1 MDGGYVMSTLK
12 GKTAIITGASRGIGR
27 AIAESLAAEGMNLVI
42 AARGKEALDKA
53 AQEISTKYHV
63 RVIGVPCDVAKQAD
77 LQNLADTAIRELKKV
92 DALINN
98 AGVSSQYPFHEQ
110 PLEDIEKL
118 MYTNFFG
125 YVMLTRL
132 LINHFVVHKGGA
144 VINMVSG
151 STMVDPPPRHF
162 IVYTSLKWALR
173 KWGKGLFWEMRDMGI
188 KVTSLLP
195 GVTDTEL
202 TDKLKDISEDRS
214 RLMSP
219 QAICDAVKFA
229 LTVPINVCP
238 LEISVINQQTPWTK
252 PVIPMKQ
259 NHPVK

>member
-1 MDGGYVMSTLK
+1 MTELK

-27 AIAESLAAEGMNLVI
+27 AIAESLAREGMNLVI
-42 AARGKEALDKA
+42 AARGKETLEETVA
-53 AQEISTKYHV
+53 EITKKYKV
-63 RVIGVPCDVAKQAD
+63 RVIGVPCDVSKQAD
-77 LQNLADTAIRELKKV
+77 LENLVRVSLKEFKKI

-98 AGVSSQYPFHEQ
+98 AGVSSQHPFHEQ
-110 PLEDIEKL
+110 PLEDIERL

-132 LINHFVVHKGGA
+132 LINHFVENKGGS

-151 STMVDPPPRHF
+151 STMVDPPPRNF

-173 KWGKGLFWEMRDMGI
+173 KFGKGLFWEMRDYGI

-202 TDKLKDISEDRS
+202 TGKLKDVSRDHS
-214 RLMSP
+214 RLMTTE
-219 QAICDAVKFA
+219 AIENAVKFA
-229 LTVPINVCP
+229 LTVPANVCP

-252 PVIPMKQ
+252 PVIPFKQ
-259 NHPVK
+259 NHPDK

>member
-1 MDGGYVMSTLK
+1 MSDLK
-12 GKTAIITGASRGIGR
+12 GKNAVITGASRGIGK
-27 AIAESLAAEGMNLVI
+27 AVAETLAAQGMNLVL
-42 AARGKEALDKA
+42 AARGKEALEA
-53 AQEISTKYHV
+53 TAREIAKKHGV
-63 RVIGVPCDVAKQAD
+63 RVLGVAADVSKFDD
-77 LQNLADTAIRELKKV
+77 LKNLADTAIKELKRV

-98 AGVSSQYPFHEQ
+98 AGVSSQHPFHEQ

-132 LINHFVVHKGGA
+132 LINHFVENKGGSI
-144 VINMVSG
+144 INMVSG
-151 STMVDPPPRHF
+151 STMVDPPPRNF

-173 KWGKGLFWEMRDMGI
+173 KWGKGLFWEMRDFGI

-202 TDKLKDISEDRS
+202 TDKLKDISQERS

-219 QAICDAVKFA
+219 KAICDAVVFA
-229 LTVPINVCP
+229 LNVPANVCP
-238 LEISVINQQTPWTK
+238 MEISVINQQTPWTK
-252 PVIPMKQ
+252 PVIPLRQ

>member
-1 MDGGYVMSTLK
+1 MSDLK

-27 AIAESLAAEGMNLVI
+27 AIAESLAREGMNLVI
-42 AARGKEALDKA
+42 AARGKDVLDNT
-53 AQEISTKYHV
+53 AQEISKKYKTK
-63 RVIGVPCDVAKQAD
+63 VIGVVCDVSKQAD
-77 LQNLADTAIRELKKV
+77 LENLVNVSLKEFKKI

-98 AGVSSQYPFHEQ
+98 AGVSSQYPFHQQ

-132 LINHFVVHKGGA
+132 MINHFVENKGGA

-151 STMVDPPPRHF
+151 STMVDPPPRNF

-173 KWGKGLFWEMRDMGI
+173 KFGKGLFWEMRDLGI

-202 TDKLKDISEDRS
+202 TGKLKDVSADKS
-214 RLMSP
+214 RLMSTE
-219 QAICDAVKFA
+219 AIENAVKFA
-229 LTVPINVCP
+229 LTVPANVCP

-252 PVIPMKQ
+252 PIIPLAQ
-259 NHPVK
+259 NHPTK

>member
-1 MDGGYVMSTLK
+1 MGGEMSNLK
-12 GKTAIITGASRGIGR
+12 GKTVIITGASRGIGR
-27 AIAESLAAEGMNLVI
+27 AVAETLAQEGVNLVL
-42 AARGKEALDKA
+42 AARGKEALEKTA
-53 AQEISTKYHV
+53 REIAQEHGV
-63 RVIGVPCDVAKQAD
+63 RVVGVAADVSKQAD
-77 LQNLADTAIRELKKV
+77 LQNLVDTALGEFKKV

-110 PLEDIEKL
+110 PPEDIEKL

-132 LINHFVVHKGGA
+132 IINHFVANKGGA

-173 KWGKGLFWEMRDMGI
+173 KWGKGLFWEMRDFGI

-202 TDKLKDISEDRS
+202 TGKLKDISTDRS

-219 QAICDAVKFA
+219 RAICDAVVFA
-229 LTVPINVCP
+229 LKVPANVCP
-238 LEISVINQQTPWTK
+238 MEISVINQQTPWTK

-259 NHPVK
+259 NHPKE

>member
-1 MDGGYVMSTLK
+1 MSELK
-12 GKTAIITGASRGIGR
+12 GKNVIITGASRGIGR
-27 AIAESLAAEGMNLVI
+27 AIAESLAREGVNLAI
-42 AARGKEALDKA
+42 AARGKEALDKT
-53 AQEISTKYHV
+53 AQEISLKYKV
-63 RVIGVPCDVAKQAD
+63 RVIGVPCDVSKQAD
-77 LQNLADTAIRELKKV
+77 LENLVSVSLKEFKKI

-132 LINHFVVHKGGA
+132 LINHFVENKGGA

-151 STMVDPPPRHF
+151 STMVDPPPRNF

-173 KWGKGLFWEMRDMGI
+173 KWGKGLFWEMRDHGI

-202 TDKLKDISEDRS
+202 TGKLKDISGDRS
-214 RLMSP
+214 RLMTTE
-219 QAICDAVKFA
+219 AIENAVKFA
-229 LTVPINVCP
+229 LTVPANVCP

-252 PVIPMKQ
+252 PIIPLKQ
-259 NHPVK
+259 NHPEK

>member
-1 MDGGYVMSTLK
+1 MSELK

-27 AIAESLAAEGMNLVI
+27 AVAESLAREGMNLVI
-42 AARGKEALDKA
+42 AARGQDALEKTA
-53 AQEISTKYHV
+53 REISEQYKTK
-63 RVIGVPCDVAKQAD
+63 VIGVACDVAKQAD
-77 LQNLADTAIRELKKV
+77 LTNLVEKSITTFKKI

-98 AGVSSQYPFHEQ
+98 AGVSSQYPFHQQ

-132 LINHFVVHKGGA
+132 LINHFVENKGGA

-151 STMVDPPPRHF
+151 STMVDPPPRNF

-173 KWGKGLFWEMRDMGI
+173 KFGKGLFWEMRDFGI

-202 TDKLKDISEDRS
+202 TGKLNDISSDKS
-214 RLMSP
+214 RLMSTE
-219 QAICDAVKFA
+219 AIENAVKFA
-229 LTVPINVCP
+229 LTVPANVCP
-238 LEISVINQQTPWTK
+238 LEISVINQQTPWTR
-252 PVIPMKQ
+252 PIIPLKQ
-259 NHPVK
+259 AHPEK

>member
-1 MDGGYVMSTLK
+1 MEQLK
-12 GKTAIITGASRGIGR
+12 GKNVIITGASRGIGR
-27 AIAESLAAEGMNLVI
+27 AIAESLAREGVNLVI
-42 AARGKEALDKA
+42 AARGKDVLEKA
-53 AQEISTKYHV
+53 VQEISAQYKV
-63 RVIGVPCDVAKQAD
+63 RVIGVPCDVSKQAD
-77 LQNLADTAIRELKKV
+77 LENLVNVSLKAFKKI

-98 AGVSSQYPFHEQ
+98 AGVSSQHPFHEQ

-132 LINHFVVHKGGA
+132 LINHFVANKGGA

-151 STMVDPPPRHF
+151 STMVDPPPRNF

-173 KWGKGLFWEMRDMGI
+173 KFGKGLFWEMRDHGI

-202 TDKLKDISEDRS
+202 TGKLNDISQDRS
-214 RLMSP
+214 RLMTTE
-219 QAICDAVKFA
+219 AIENAVKFA
-229 LTVPINVCP
+229 LTVPANVCP

-252 PVIPMKQ
+252 PVIPLKQ
-259 NHPVK
+259 NHPDK

>member
-1 MDGGYVMSTLK
+1 MSELK

-27 AIAESLAAEGMNLVI
+27 AIAESLAREGMNLVI
-42 AARGKEALDKA
+42 AARGRETLEKTVR
-53 AQEISTKYHV
+53 EISEQYKTKI
-63 RVIGVPCDVAKQAD
+63 IGVVCDVANQAD
-77 LQNLADTAIRELKKV
+77 LTNLVEKSISTFKKI

-98 AGVSSQYPFHEQ
+98 AGVSSQHPFHQQ

-132 LINHFVVHKGGA
+132 LINHFVENKGGA

-151 STMVDPPPRHF
+151 STMVDPPPRNF

-173 KWGKGLFWEMRDMGI
+173 KFGKGLFWEMRDFGI

-202 TDKLKDISEDRS
+202 TGKLNDISQDKS
-214 RLMSP
+214 RLMTTE
-219 QAICDAVKFA
+219 AIENAVKFA
-229 LTVPINVCP
+229 LTVPANVCP

-252 PVIPMKQ
+252 PIIPLKQ
-259 NHPVK
+259 AHPEK

>member
-1 MDGGYVMSTLK
+1 MSLLK

-27 AIAESLAAEGMNLVI
+27 AIAESLAKEGMNLVI
-42 AARGKEALDKA
+42 AARGKEALDETA
-53 AQEISTKYHV
+53 GEISRQYKV
-63 RVIGVPCDVAKQAD
+63 KVIGVVCDVSKRTD
-77 LQNLADTAIRELKKV
+77 LENLVNVSLKEFKKI

-98 AGVSSQYPFHEQ
+98 AGVSSQYPFHQQ
-110 PLEDIEKL
+110 PPEDIEKL

-132 LINHFVVHKGGA
+132 LINHFVENKGGA

-151 STMVDPPPRHF
+151 STMVDPPPRNF

-173 KWGKGLFWEMRDMGI
+173 KFGKGLFWEMRDLGI
-188 KVTSLLP
+188 KVTSIMP

-202 TDKLKDISEDRS
+202 TGKLKDISADRS
-214 RLMSP
+214 RLMSTE
-219 QAICDAVKFA
+219 AIENAVKFA
-229 LTVPINVCP
+229 LTVPVNVCP

-252 PVIPMKQ
+252 PVIPLQQ
-259 NHPVK
+259 NHPKE

>member
-1 MDGGYVMSTLK
+1 MEQLK
-12 GKTAIITGASRGIGR
+12 GKVVIITGASRGIGR
-27 AIAESLAAEGMNLVI
+27 AIAESLAKEGVNLVI
-42 AARGKEALDKA
+42 AARGRETLEAAAAEIAKA
-53 AQEISTKYHV
+53 YGVKVLA
-63 RVIGVPCDVAKQAD
+63 VPCDVSKQAD
-77 LQNLADTAIRELKKV
+77 LENLVKVSIREYKKI

-98 AGVSSQYPFHEQ
+98 AGVSSQYPFHQQ

-118 MYTNFFG
+118 MYTNYFG

-132 LINHFVVHKGGA
+132 IINHFVENKGGA

-151 STMVDPPPRHF
+151 STMVDPPPRNF

-173 KWGKGLFWEMRDMGI
+173 KFGKGLFWEMRDYGI

-202 TDKLKDISEDRS
+202 TGKLKDVSEDRG
-214 RLMSP
+214 RLMSTE
-219 QAICDAVKFA
+219 AIENAVKFA
-229 LTVPINVCP
+229 LTVPANVCP

-252 PVIPMKQ
+252 PVIPLKQ

>member
-1 MDGGYVMSTLK
+1 MESLK

-27 AIAESLAAEGMNLVI
+27 AIAESLAKEGMNLVI
-42 AARGKEALDKA
+42 AARGKEALDQTA
-53 AQEISTKYHV
+53 AEITKQYKV
-63 RVIGVPCDVAKQAD
+63 KIIGVPCDVSKQAD
-77 LQNLADTAIRELKKV
+77 LENLVKVSLKEFKKI

-110 PLEDIEKL
+110 PLEDIERL

-132 LINHFVVHKGGA
+132 LINHFVENKGGSI
-144 VINMVSG
+144 INMVSG
-151 STMVDPPPRHF
+151 STMVDPPPRNF

-173 KWGKGLFWEMRDMGI
+173 KFGKGLFWEMRDYGI

-202 TDKLKDISEDRS
+202 TGKLKDISQDRS
-214 RLMSP
+214 RLMTTE
-219 QAICDAVKFA
+219 AIENAVKFA
-229 LTVPINVCP
+229 LTVPANVCP
-238 LEISVINQQTPWTK
+238 MEISVINQQTPWTK
-252 PVIPMKQ
+252 PVIPLKQ
-259 NHPVK
+259 NHPEK

>member
-1 MDGGYVMSTLK
+1 MSQLK
-12 GKTAIITGASRGIGR
+12 GMNVIITGASRGIGR
-27 AIAESLAAEGMNLVI
+27 AIAESLACEGVNLVI
-42 AARGKEALDKA
+42 AARGKDVLAKA
-53 AQEISTKYHV
+53 ADEISAKYKV
-63 RVIGVPCDVAKQAD
+63 RVVGVPCDVSKQAD
-77 LQNLADTAIRELKKV
+77 LQNLVNVSLGEFKKI

-110 PLEDIEKL
+110 PVEDIEKL

-132 LINHFVVHKGGA
+132 LINHFVENKGGA

-151 STMVDPPPRHF
+151 STMVDPPPRNF

-173 KWGKGLFWEMRDMGI
+173 KWGKGLFWEMRDYGI

-202 TDKLKDISEDRS
+202 TGKLKDISGDRS
-214 RLMSP
+214 RLMTTE
-219 QAICDAVKFA
+219 AIENAVKFA
-229 LTVPINVCP
+229 LTVPANVCP

-252 PVIPMKQ
+252 PIIPLKQ
-259 NHPVK
+259 DHPLK

>member
-1 MDGGYVMSTLK
+1 MTSLK
-12 GKTAIITGASRGIGR
+12 GKVVIITGASRGIGR
-27 AIAESLAAEGMNLVI
+27 AIAESLAKEGVNLVI
-42 AARGKEALDKA
+42 AARGKETLEATA
-53 AQEISTKYHV
+53 AQIAKAYGV
-63 RVIGVPCDVAKQAD
+63 KVLAVPCDVSKQAD
-77 LQNLADTAIRELKKV
+77 LENLVNVSIEEYKKI

-98 AGVSSQYPFHEQ
+98 AGVSSQYPFHQQ

-132 LINHFVVHKGGA
+132 IINHFVANKGGA

-151 STMVDPPPRHF
+151 STMVDPPPRNF

-173 KWGKGLFWEMRDMGI
+173 KFGKGLFWEMRDYGI

-202 TDKLKDISEDRS
+202 TGKLKDVSEDRN
-214 RLMSP
+214 RLMSTE
-219 QAICDAVKFA
+219 AIENAVKFA
-229 LTVPINVCP
+229 LTVPANVCP

-252 PVIPMKQ
+252 PVIPLKQ
-259 NHPVK
+259 NHPTK

>member
-1 MDGGYVMSTLK
+1 MSALK
-12 GKTAIITGASRGIGR
+12 GKTVIITGASRGIGR
-27 AIAESLAAEGMNLVI
+27 AIAERLASEGMNLVL
-42 AARGKEALDKA
+42 AARGKEALEA
-53 AQEISTKYHV
+53 TVSEIAVKHKVRTLGVST
-63 RVIGVPCDVAKQAD
+63 DVSKQAD
-77 LQNLADTAIRELKKV
+77 LQRLV
-92 DALINN
+92 DAALGEFKKIDAVINN
-98 AGVSSQYPFHEQ
+98 AGVSSQHPFHEQ

-132 LINHFVVHKGGA
+132 LINHFVANKGGA

-151 STMVDPPPRHF
+151 STMVDPPPRNF

-173 KWGKGLFWEMRDMGI
+173 KWGKGLFWEMRDYGI

-202 TDKLKDISEDRS
+202 TGKLKDVTEDHG
-214 RLMSP
+214 RLMTP
-219 QAICDAVKFA
+219 QAICDAVVFA
-229 LTVPINVCP
+229 LTVPQNVCP

-252 PVIPMKQ
+252 PIIPLKQ
-259 NHPVK
+259 AHPEK

>member
-1 MDGGYVMSTLK
+1 MSELK

-27 AIAESLAAEGMNLVI
+27 AIAESLAKEGMQLVI
-42 AARGKEALDKA
+42 AARGKDVLEKTA
-53 AQEISTKYHV
+53 AQIAQKYHTK
-63 RVIGVPCDVAKQAD
+63 VIGVACDVSKQAD
-77 LQNLADTAIRELKKV
+77 LENLVRVSLKEFKKI

-98 AGVSSQYPFHEQ
+98 AGVSSQHPFHEQ

-132 LINHFVVHKGGA
+132 LINHFVANKGGA

-151 STMVDPPPRHF
+151 STMVDPPPRNF

-173 KWGKGLFWEMRDMGI
+173 KWGKGLFWEMRDFGI

-202 TDKLKDISEDRS
+202 TGKLQDISADKS
-214 RLMSP
+214 RLMSTE
-219 QAICDAVKFA
+219 AIENAVKFA
-229 LTVPINVCP
+229 LTVPANVCP

-252 PVIPMKQ
+252 PIIPLKQ
-259 NHPVK
+259 DHPTK

>member
-1 MDGGYVMSTLK
+1 MTELK

-27 AIAESLAAEGMNLVI
+27 AIAESLAREGMNLVI
-42 AARGKEALDKA
+42 AARGKEALQEA
-53 AQEISTKYHV
+53 AEEIGKKYKV
-63 RVIGVPCDVAKQAD
+63 RVLGVPCDVSKQAD
-77 LQNLADTAIRELKKV
+77 LQNLVDVSIKEFEKI

-98 AGVSSQYPFHEQ
+98 AGISSQHPFHEQ
-110 PLEDIEKL
+110 PLEDIERL

-132 LINHFVVHKGGA
+132 LINHFVANKGGA

-151 STMVDPPPRHF
+151 STMVDPPPRNF

-173 KWGKGLFWEMRDMGI
+173 KFGKGLFWEMRDLGI

-202 TDKLKDISEDRS
+202 TGKLKDISSDRS
-214 RLMSP
+214 RLMSTE
-219 QAICDAVKFA
+219 AIENAVKFA
-229 LTVPINVCP
+229 LTVPANVCP

-252 PVIPMKQ
+252 PVIPLKQ
-259 NHPVK
+259 NHPDK

>member
-1 MDGGYVMSTLK
+1 MEQLK
-12 GKTAIITGASRGIGR
+12 GKAVIITGAIRGIGR
-27 AIAESLAAEGMNLVI
+27 AIAESLAKEGVNLVI
-42 AARGKEALDKA
+42 AARGREALEATAAEIAKA
-53 AQEISTKYHV
+53 YGVKVLA
-63 RVIGVPCDVAKQAD
+63 VPCDVSKQAD
-77 LQNLADTAIRELKKV
+77 LENLVKASIREYKKI

-98 AGVSSQYPFHEQ
+98 AGVSSQHPFHEQ
-110 PLEDIEKL
+110 PPEDIEKL
-118 MYTNFFG
+118 MYTNYFG

-132 LINHFVVHKGGA
+132 IINHFVENKGGA

-151 STMVDPPPRHF
+151 STMVDPPPRNF

-173 KWGKGLFWEMRDMGI
+173 KFGKGLFWEMRDYGI

-202 TDKLKDISEDRS
+202 TGKLKDVSEDRS
-214 RLMSP
+214 RLMSTE
-219 QAICDAVKFA
+219 AIENAVKFA
-229 LTVPINVCP
+229 LTVPANVCP

-252 PVIPMKQ
+252 PIIPLKQ

>member
-1 MDGGYVMSTLK
+1 MTDLK

-27 AIAESLAAEGMNLVI
+27 AIAESLAKEGMNLVL
-42 AARGKEALDKA
+42 AARGKEALGKT
-53 AQEISTKYHV
+53 AQEISNQYKV
-63 RVIGVPCDVAKQAD
+63 RAIGVVCDVSKRAD
-77 LQNLADTAIRELKKV
+77 LENLVKVSLQEFKKI

-132 LINHFVVHKGGA
+132 LINHFVQNKGGA

-151 STMVDPPPRHF
+151 STMVDPPPRNF
-162 IVYTSLKWALR
+162 IIYTSLKWALR
-173 KWGKGLFWEMRDMGI
+173 KFGKGLFWEMRDFGI
-188 KVTSLLP
+188 KVTSIMP

-202 TDKLKDISEDRS
+202 TDKLKDISEERS
-214 RLMSP
+214 RLMTTE
-219 QAICDAVKFA
+219 AIENAVKFA
-229 LTVPINVCP
+229 LTVPVNVCP

-252 PVIPMKQ
+252 PVIPLKQ
-259 NHPVK
+259 NHPTK

>member
-1 MDGGYVMSTLK
+1 MEQLK
-12 GKTAIITGASRGIGR
+12 GKAVIITGASRGIGR
-27 AIAESLAAEGMNLVI
+27 AIAESLAKEGVNLVI
-42 AARGKEALDKA
+42 AARGREALEATAAEIAKA
-53 AQEISTKYHV
+53 YGVKVLA
-63 RVIGVPCDVAKQAD
+63 VPCDVSKQAD
-77 LQNLADTAIRELKKV
+77 LENLVKASIREYKKI

-98 AGVSSQYPFHEQ
+98 AGVSSQHPFHQQ

-118 MYTNFFG
+118 MYTNYFG

-132 LINHFVVHKGGA
+132 IINHFVENKGGA

-151 STMVDPPPRHF
+151 STMVDPPPRNF

-173 KWGKGLFWEMRDMGI
+173 KFGKGLFWEMRDYGI

-202 TDKLKDISEDRS
+202 TGKLKDVSEDRG
-214 RLMSP
+214 RLMSTE
-219 QAICDAVKFA
+219 AIENAVKFA
-229 LTVPINVCP
+229 LTVPANVCP

-252 PVIPMKQ
+252 PVIPLKQ

>member
-1 MDGGYVMSTLK
+1 MMPLK
-12 GKTAIITGASRGIGR
+12 GKVAIITGASRGIGR
-27 AIAESLAAEGMNLVI
+27 AIAESLAKEGMNLVI
-42 AARGKEALDKA
+42 AARGKDTLDKTA
-53 AQEISTKYHV
+53 AEISKTY
-63 RVIGVPCDVAKQAD
+63 GVKILAVACDVSKQAD
-77 LQNLADTAIRELKKV
+77 LENLVNVSIKEYKKI

-98 AGVSSQYPFHEQ
+98 AGVSSQYPFHQQ
-110 PLEDIEKL
+110 PPEDIEKL

-132 LINHFVVHKGGA
+132 IINHFVENKGGA

-151 STMVDPPPRHF
+151 STMVDPPPRNF

-173 KWGKGLFWEMRDMGI
+173 KFGKGLFWEMRDYGI

-202 TDKLKDISEDRS
+202 TGKLNDISEDRG
-214 RLMSP
+214 RLMSTE
-219 QAICDAVKFA
+219 AIENAVKFA
-229 LTVPINVCP
+229 LTVPANVCP

-252 PVIPMKQ
+252 PIIPLKQ
-259 NHPVK
+259 NHPTK

>member
-1 MDGGYVMSTLK
+1 MSELK

-27 AIAESLAAEGMNLVI
+27 AIAESLAREGVQLVI
-42 AARGKEALDKA
+42 AARGKEALDQTASEIAKA
-53 AQEISTKYHV
+53 HKV
-63 RVIGVPCDVAKQAD
+63 KVVGVVCDVAKRAD
-77 LQNLADTAIRELKKV
+77 LENLVQVALKEFKKI

-110 PLEDIEKL
+110 PPEDIEKL

-132 LINHFVVHKGGA
+132 LINHFVANKGGA

-151 STMVDPPPRHF
+151 STMVDPPPRNF

-173 KWGKGLFWEMRDMGI
+173 KFGKGLFWEMRDMGI
-188 KVTSLLP
+188 KVTSIMP

-202 TDKLKDISEDRS
+202 TGKLKDISEDRS
-214 RLMSP
+214 RLMSTK
-219 QAICDAVKFA
+219 AIEDAVKFA
-229 LTVPINVCP
+229 MTVPANVCP

-252 PVIPMKQ
+252 PVIPLKQ
-259 NHPVK
+259 AHPDK

>member
-1 MDGGYVMSTLK
+1 MESLK

-27 AIAESLAAEGMNLVI
+27 AIAESLAKEGMNLVI
-42 AARGKEALDKA
+42 AARGKETLDQTA
-53 AQEISTKYHV
+53 AEITKQYKV
-63 RVIGVPCDVAKQAD
+63 KIIGVPCDVSKQAD
-77 LQNLADTAIRELKKV
+77 LENLVKVSLKEFKKI

-110 PLEDIEKL
+110 PLEDIERL

-132 LINHFVVHKGGA
+132 LINHFVENKGGSI
-144 VINMVSG
+144 INMVSG
-151 STMVDPPPRHF
+151 STMVDPPPRNF

-173 KWGKGLFWEMRDMGI
+173 KFGKGLFWEMRDYGI

-202 TDKLKDISEDRS
+202 TGKLKDISQDRS
-214 RLMSP
+214 RLMTTE
-219 QAICDAVKFA
+219 AIENAVKFA
-229 LTVPINVCP
+229 LTVPANVCP
-238 LEISVINQQTPWTK
+238 MEISVINQQTPWTK
-252 PVIPMKQ
+252 PVIPLKQ
-259 NHPVK
+259 NHPEK

>member
-1 MDGGYVMSTLK
+1 MSELK

-27 AIAESLAAEGMNLVI
+27 AIAESLAEEGMNLVI
-42 AARGKEALDKA
+42 AARGQEALDRA
-53 AQEISTKYHV
+53 ASEIARSYKV
-63 RVIGVPCDVAKQAD
+63 KVVGVVCDVSKRTD
-77 LQNLADTAIRELKKV
+77 LENLVAVALKEFKKI

-132 LINHFVVHKGGA
+132 LINHFVENKGGA
-144 VINMVSG
+144 IINMVSG
-151 STMVDPPPRHF
+151 STMVDPPPRNF

-173 KWGKGLFWEMRDMGI
+173 KFGKGLFWEMRDLGI
-188 KVTSLLP
+188 KVTSIMP

-202 TDKLKDISEDRS
+202 TGKLKDISQDRS
-214 RLMSP
+214 RLMTTE
-219 QAICDAVKFA
+219 AIENAVKFA
-229 LTVPINVCP
+229 LTVPANVCP

-252 PVIPMKQ
+252 PVIPLQQ
-259 NHPVK
+259 NYPKE